1 MLDRYCIYFHLGA
14 QFHVPSRYL
23 RLRSLA
29 PCMTMY
35 DDSLNEPLEDGY
47 HGPTYRNDSLEL
59 NFAGQLFLGVL

>member
-1 MLDRYCIYFHLGA
+1 MFL
-14 QFHVPSRYL
+14 SRYL

-29 PCMTMY
+29 PCMTIY

-47 HGPTYRNDSLEL
+47 HGPTYHNDSLEL